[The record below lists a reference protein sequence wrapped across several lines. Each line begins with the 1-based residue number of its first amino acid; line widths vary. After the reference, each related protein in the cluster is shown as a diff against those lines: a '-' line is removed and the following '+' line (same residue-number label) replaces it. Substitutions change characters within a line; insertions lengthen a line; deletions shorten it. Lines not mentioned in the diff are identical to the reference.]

1 MKLLIDIGN
10 TAIKI
15 MSLEN
20 DELRPVSRFYV
31 SELSF
36 DVLDELLKSLSFD
49 EIVVSSVSPKNS
61 DYISEYFLMKYKLS
75 PKYIKV
81 GDYPSLK
88 LELDNPNELGID
100 LYCDL
105 IAGVDYAKE
114 KKQPVLIIDLGT
126 ATKILLIDEDE
137 VFSSCA
143 IVPGI
148 TISKRLLS
156 SSTALLPEVDTLE
169 TKKITECRNTVDVIN
184 SSVYFA
190 HIEMVNGLIN
200 RFEKEIGKSC
210 FYVVTG
216 GNAKN
221 VLKDIKEPHIYDEY
235 LCFKGI
241 KKILQ
246 HRG

>member
-15 MSLEN
+15 MSLES

-36 DVLDELLKSLSFD
+36 DVLDELLKPLSFD

-61 DYISEYFLMKYKLS
+61 DYINEYFIKKYNLT
-75 PKYIKV
+75 PRLIKI
-81 GDYPSLK
+81 GDYPALK
-88 LELDNPNELGID
+88 LGLDNPKELGAD

-105 IAGVDYAKE
+105 IAGLDYAKE
-114 KKQPVLIIDLGT
+114 QHKPVLIVDLGT
-126 ATKILLIDEDE
+126 ASKILLIDEKGL
-137 VFSSCA
+137 FTSCA

-156 SSTALLPEVDTLE
+156 SSTALLPEVDNYE
-169 TKKITECRNTVDVIN
+169 IKKITDCRNTIDVIN
-184 SSVYFA
+184 SSVYYG
-190 HIEMVNGLIN
+190 HVEMINGLIN
-200 RFEKEIGKSC
+200 RFEKEIGKEC
-210 FYVVTG
+210 FYVLTG
-216 GNAKN
+216 GNAN
-221 VLKDIKEPHIYDEY
+221 VVEKDIKQPHILDNY
-235 LCFKGI
+235 LCFKGM

-246 HRG
+246 RRG

>member
-1 MKLLIDIGN
+1 MKLLVDIGN

-36 DVLDELLKSLSFD
+36 DVLDELLRTLDFD
-49 EIVVSSVSPKNS
+49 EVVVSSVSPKNS
-61 DYISEYFLMKYKLS
+61 DYINEYFYKKYSLT
-75 PKYIKV
+75 PKYIRV

-88 LELDNPNELGID
+88 LELDNPNELGVD
-100 LYCDL
+100 LYCDI
-105 IAGVDYAKE
+105 IAGIDYAKE
-114 KKQPVLIIDLGT
+114 KKQPVLVIDLGT
-126 ATKILLIDEDE
+126 ATKILLINENE

-156 SSTALLPEVDTLE
+156 SSTALLPEVDNLE
-169 TKKITECRNTVDVIN
+169 TKRITECRNTVDVIN

-200 RFEKEIGKSC
+200 RFEKEINKSC

-216 GNAKN
+216 GNAN
-221 VLKDIKEPHIYDEY
+221 SVIKDLKEPHILDEY
-235 LCFKGI
+235 LCFKGM
-241 KKILQ
+241 KKILE

>member
-10 TAIKI
+10 TALKI

-20 DELRPVSRFYV
+20 DELRPVSRFYI
-31 SELSF
+31 SEFTFEL
-36 DVLDELLKSLSFD
+36 LDEKLSGLDFTGV
-49 EIVVSSVSPKNS
+49 VVSSVSPKLSMSVN
-61 DYISEYFLMKYKLS
+61 EYFITKYNIAS
-75 PKYIKV
+75 EFIKI
-81 GDYPSLK
+81 GDYPELK
-88 LELDNPNELGID
+88 LELDNRDELGID

-105 IAGVDYAKE
+105 IAGLDYVKE

-126 ATKILLIDEDE
+126 ATKILLIDKDE

-156 SSTALLPEVDTLE
+156 TSTALLPEVENLKI
-169 TKKITECRNTVDVIN
+169 KKITECRNTVDVIN
-184 SSVYFA
+184 SSVYYA
-190 HIEMVNGLIN
+190 HIEMINGLIN

-210 FYVVTG
+210 FYVITG
-216 GNAKN
+216 GNAASVAN
-221 VLKDIKEPHIYDEY
+221 DIKEPHILDDY
-235 LCFKGI
+235 LCFKGM

-246 HRG
+246 QRG

>member
-20 DELRPVSRFYV
+20 DELQKVTRFYI
-31 SELSF
+31 SELNLET
-36 DVLDELLKSLSFD
+36 LDKNLGTLSFD
-49 EIVVSSVSPKNS
+49 EVIVSSVSPKNNE
-61 DYISEYFLMKYKLS
+61 IINEYFLKKYNLI
-75 PKYIKV
+75 PKYIKIW
-81 GDYPSLK
+81 DYPYLK
-88 LELDNPNELGID
+88 LNLDDPNELGID

-105 IAGVDYAKE
+105 VAGADYAKE
-114 KKQPVLIIDLGT
+114 NNIPVLIIDLGT
-126 ATKILLIDEDE
+126 ATKILLIDQDE

-148 TISKRLLS
+148 NISKKLLS
-156 SSTALLPEVDTLE
+156 SSTALLPDVDNLDI
-169 TKKITECRNTVDVIN
+169 KNITECRNTVDVIN
-184 SSVYFA
+184 SSVYFS

-200 RFEKEIGKSC
+200 RFEKEIGKEC
-210 FYVVTG
+210 LYIVTG
-216 GNAKN
+216 GNATN
-221 VLKDIKEPHIYDEY
+221 IINEIKQPHILDEY
-235 LCFKGI
+235 LCFKGM

>member
-15 MSLEN
+15 MSLDNE
-20 DELRPVSRFYV
+20 ELRPESRFYI
-31 SELSF
+31 SEFTFEL
-36 DVLDELLKSLSFD
+36 LDEKLNALNFD
-49 EIVVSSVSPKNS
+49 GVVVSSVSPSLSMKIN
-61 DYISEYFLMKYKLS
+61 EYFMVRFNIS
-75 PKYIKV
+75 PRFIKV

-88 LELDNPNELGID
+88 LVLDNPDELGID

-126 ATKILLIDEDE
+126 ATKILLIDEDAT
-137 VFSSCA
+137 FSSCA

-148 TISKRLLS
+148 AISKKLLS
-156 SSTALLPEVDTLE
+156 SSTALLPEVDNLE

-200 RFEKEIGKSC
+200 RLEKEIGKSC

-216 GNAKN
+216 GNAKTVIN
-221 VLKDIKEPHIYDEY
+221 ELKEPHILDEY
-235 LCFKGI
+235 LCFKGM